1 MNRKRLRLY
10 LVLASVAVLGLAT
23 FLVLRALDSEL
34 VFFLSPSEIAAD
46 QPAAGR
52 QIRIGG
58 LVETG
63 SVDRSSG
70 DGTVTFAITDLA
82 QEIRVSYRGILP
94 DLFREGQGVVVQGAF
109 DEAGKFVAAE
119 VLAKHD
125 ETYMPPEVAKALKE
139 SGRWNETS
147 GQGQQVGQ

>member
-23 FLVLRALDSEL
+23 FLVLRALSSEL
-34 VFFLSPSEIAAD
+34 VFFLSTSEIAAQ
-46 QPAAGR
+46 QPAAGQ

-70 DGTVTFAITDLA
+70 DGTVVFAITDLA
-82 QEIRVSYRGILP
+82 QQVKVSYRGILP
-94 DLFREGQGVVVQGAF
+94 DLFREGQGVVVQ
-109 DEAGKFVAAE
+109 
-119 VLAKHD
+119 
-125 ETYMPPEVAKALKE
+125 
-139 SGRWNETS
+139 
-147 GQGQQVGQ
+147 